1 MKQELLCPYKD
12 FIPIGVQMEDDI
24 FAQLANLISEKP
36 TYTDVASGFG
46 SASYAAPEFGDA
58 KGYSSSDE
66 EGMFSYDDMIVPD
79 IKPVKVARDKKLII
93 VIDDDFST
101 LDLMKIYLQRDY
113 EYKPFDDP
121 KNAIFFLNGNIPD
134 LIFVDCY
141 LNTMNSRKLVEII
154 RMYKELA
161 KVPIIYIADPS
172 EMSAIAQKLPE
183 GVVDIVSRP
192 VKRGDLQK
200 MLDTHITD
208 DSDSDDE
215 VIPSHD
221 IIS

>member
-1 MKQELLCPYKD
+1 MLLYIQENK
-12 FIPIGVQMEDDI
+12 E
-24 FAQLANLISEKP
+24 
-36 TYTDVASGFG
+36 
-46 SASYAAPEFGDA
+46 
-58 KGYSSSDE
+58 
-66 EGMFSYDDMIVPD
+66 
-79 IKPVKVARDKKLII
+79 
-93 VIDDDFST
+93 
-101 LDLMKIYLQRDY
+101 
-113 EYKPFDDP
+113 
-121 KNAIFFLNGNIPD
+121 KNAVGETTATVDKCVSSVGNNKRTVDATRTFGHKLVLERKAVEKETTIIAIGKSVVILKECNIYKEGALNFLNGNIPD

-208 DSDSDDE
+208 DTDSDDE